1 VAATSAL
8 RVDSVRQA
16 VSKDRNEELRTWN
29 TRSSY
34 GMLKRRVE
42 AEEVCAQLKKS
53 LLKSCGDG
61 LTQEVEVGRD
71 SWRPGAER
79 AMSGAGPG
87 GDRSPGLVAG
97 VTLAYMVFSPPNL
110 TCTFR
115 AKSEINKLKVG
126 CRPDSFP
133 FHPHCVLRYLCSS
146 RSNPSPSSSSTD
158 GEGCTKHHPCANL
171 GPRWRFFPPRFSI
184 GLRKTNHFPQ
194 VRVSLTLFD
203 KL

>member
-1 VAATSAL
+1 VSHRSLVAATSAL

-16 VSKDRNEELRTWN
+16 ISKDRNEELRTWN

-87 GDRSPGLVAG
+87 GDRSPG
-97 VTLAYMVFSPPNL
+97 
-110 TCTFR
+110 
-115 AKSEINKLKVG
+115 I
-126 CRPDSFP
+126 
-133 FHPHCVLRYLCSS
+133 SS
-146 RSNPSPSSSSTD
+146 RGSLWLTWYF
-158 GEGCTKHHPCANL
+158 NL
-171 GPRWRFFPPRFSI
+171 PTLPVLFEQN
-184 GLRKTNHFPQ
+184 LR
-194 VRVSLTLFD
+194 
-203 KL
+203 